1 MAACSRSRAAG
12 CTRRRALSS
21 YLLGATLRGC
31 RRGGATA
38 AAVVLLSTLAVLVA
52 GATLGGDL
60 ALALS
65 EAAWRADLRLV
76 VVLREAGTRPEA
88 PDGIVARARALPGV
102 ADVRYV
108 GPAVAL
114 AELRRLL
121 GPRGEG
127 LDRLPSNP
135 LPPRLEVTP
144 APALG
149 AADLEALVET
159 LDRLPGVMEVQAAF
173 GWVEPLERVRRGLLL
188 GGLALAAVLGLAAL
202 GAAAGAA
209 VAARRAGA
217 EETGILGSPGSR
229 RSVWPPRPSSRRSFS
244 RPSDRCSASRSC
256 WSRRSRGRR
265 GLPAGSARCWASIPC
280 LSCRLPGW
288 PR

>member
-1 MAACSRSRAAG
+1 
-12 CTRRRALSS
+12 
-21 YLLGATLRGC
+21 
-31 RRGGATA
+31 
-38 AAVVLLSTLAVLVA
+38 VLLSTLAVLVA

-65 EAAWRADLRLV
+65 EAVWRADLRLV

-144 APALG
+144 APAL
-149 AADLEALVET
+149 AAVDLEALVEA

-217 EETGILGSPGSR
+217 EETGILRLAGVPALRLAAPPVLEAVILSTLGSLLGLALLLVASEPGAPWTASWLR
-229 RSVWPPRPSSRRSFS
+229 AVLGLDPLPLLPSSWL
-244 RPSDRCSASRSC
+244 ATLT
-256 WSRRSRGRR
+256 GV
-265 GLPAGSARCWASIPC
+265 GSALGLVGGLAAGRA
-280 LSCRLPGW
+280 
-288 PR
+288 